1 MNEVQTR
8 IESKAIA
15 TVTKRPELARTGPGF
30 PVCRFTV
37 ATDEPSARNPVI
49 MPVYVFGG
57 PADNQRKLA
66 LWCETLRVGELV
78 QVSGLQRQRVRQT
91 MGRAAKRWR
100 EDALQAMDV
109 QRLGADGR
117 PVPRSS
123 DDRLLKGLVV
133 HCMKSPYEIYIGRGK
148 DPVTEE
154 WGEWDWG
161 NRYTHRP
168 SSSEK
173 VIYVDTA
180 EEAVLRYK
188 ADLWEQINEGRLS
201 MERLAAL
208 AGKTLG
214 CWCAP
219 ECCHGDVLASASVW
233 AVGQL
238 ARERAAC

>member
-15 TVTKRPELARTGPGF
+15 RVSKKPELARTGPGF

-37 ATDEPSARNPVI
+37 VTDEPSARNPVI

-57 PADNQRKLA
+57 PADMQRKLA
-66 LWCETLRVGELV
+66 LWCRNLRVGELV
-78 QVSGLQRQRVRQT
+78 EVTGLQRQRVRQRK
-91 MGRAAKRWR
+91 GRARRRWL
-100 EDALQAMDV
+100 ETAMQAMDV

-117 PVPRSS
+117 PVARGS

-154 WGEWDWG
+154 WGEWG
-161 NRYTHRP
+161 NRYSHRE
-168 SSSEK
+168 SASEK

-201 MERLAAL
+201 MERLASL

-233 AVGQL
+233 AAQL
-238 ARERAAC
+238 LTQERAAR